1 MVDVRLRPGK
11 AADDVAEPAV
21 KAAVEPA
28 GEARDGQVAPA
39 VDTGPDRPSAEV
51 VGALRNDRRWRRP
64 SRWTVLVAG
73 LSVVLLALVVS
84 GALLFQHN
92 RSTDAL
98 ATDRQAALTA
108 AQQVA
113 TDLTSIG
120 ADNAA
125 QRIESLTQNSTGG
138 FRTQISTYAAVLQA
152 VLQQSRAGS
161 QGAVSAAAVERID
174 DSTASVLV
182 TVAATVSN
190 NKLPSAAPVSYR
202 LAVQLQR
209 EGDRWL
215 ASDVNFVA

>member
-1 MVDVRLRPGK
+1 MADVRLRPDK
-11 AADDVAEPAV
+11 TADDAAEPAA
-21 KAAVEPA
+21 KATVEPA
-28 GEARDGQVAPA
+28 DEVAGEVENPA
-39 VDTGPDRPSAEV
+39 VADAGSDSASEAV
-51 VGALRNDRRWRRP
+51 AAERIDRRMRRP

-73 LSVVLLALVVS
+73 LSVALLALVVS
-84 GALLFQHN
+84 GVLLFQHN
-92 RSTDAL
+92 RSTDEL
-98 ATDRQAALTA
+98 AANRQAALTA
-108 AQQVA
+108 AQQIA

-125 QRIESLTQNSTGG
+125 QRIDSLSQNSTGG

-152 VLQQSRAGS
+152 VLQQSQAGS
-161 QGAVSAAAVERID
+161 RGTVSAAAVERID

-190 NKLPSAAPVSYR
+190 NKLPSAQPVSYR